1 MEVKEN
7 VLLLHNA
14 KIEINYLNISTSGIE
29 ISLYIFPAL
38 HKTSLTKKVKKYIF
52 DKLKWVCLKTEA

>member
-14 KIEINYLNISTSGIE
+14 KIEINYLNISTSGVE

-38 HKTSLTKKVKKYIF
+38 HKTSLTKIVNIF
-52 DKLKWVCLKTEA
+52 DKLK

>member
-29 ISLYIFPAL
+29 ISLYIFLAL
-38 HKTSLTKKVKKYIF
+38 HKTSLTKKVNIF

>member
-38 HKTSLTKKVKKYIF
+38 HKSSLTKKVNIF
-52 DKLKWVCLKTEA
+52 DKLKWVCLKTEG

>member
-14 KIEINYLNISTSGIE
+14 KIEINYLNISTSGVE
-29 ISLYIFPAL
+29 ISM
-38 HKTSLTKKVKKYIF
+38 
-52 DKLKWVCLKTEA
+52 